1 MIAVLLKKV
10 RNRKW
15 PVSSAV
21 ESSVYIRVVMCSI
34 HIPATKFK
42 MVINMGISA
51 ENKVR
56 REKAIELRMQGMSLT
71 EITKIIPSPRNTI
84 YCWIKDVPLTEEQ
97 KHMIGNKTAEASR
110 ANQKLASQ
118 KMCEKY
124 AVMRNDKFQEG
135 VDFINQFKVIPSDI
149 CAAVSLYWAEGKKTE
164 KLFIGNS
171 DSNVILIFKRFL
183 EEHMEIETKRLR
195 VALNFYDNVH
205 TVEQVETYWQ
215 NLLKLDASHFYKSQV
230 NNKPQEKAGTKIG
243 KLPYGVC
250 SLGITSTFE
259 LQKMLG
265 MIDALQKRVLNG
277 SP

>member
-10 RNRKW
+10 CNRKFGRL
-15 PVSSAV
+15 AQLV
-21 ESSVYIRVVMCSI
+21 EHGHYKPRVVGSS
-34 HIPATKFK
+34 PSSATKFK

-71 EITKIIPSPRNTI
+71 EITRIIPSPRNTI
-84 YCWIKDVPLTEEQ
+84 YCWIKNVPLTEEQ

-149 CAAVSLYWAEGKKTE
+149 CAAVSLYWAEGKKTNA
-164 KLFIGNS
+164 FCMVNS
-171 DSNVILIFKRFL
+171 DSQVILIFKKFI
-183 EEHMEIETKRLR
+183 ENHMKVPKEKIK
-195 VALNFYDNVH
+195 VHLNFYDNVH

-215 NLLKLDASHFYKSQV
+215 NLLNLDASHFYKSQV

-250 SLGITSTFE
+250 TLGCGSTLE

-265 MIDALQKRVLNG
+265 MIDALQKRILK
-277 SP
+277 